1 MLIKVIK
8 KGNYFVIDSLDYI
21 NMEGN
26 SEAVLSIIDQ
36 LASLPYYTRMEY
48 KDKEIMKLPID
59 NL

>member
-36 LASLPYYTRMEY
+36 LA
-48 KDKEIMKLPID
+48 D
-59 NL
+59 

>member
-1 MLIKVIK
+1 MLVKVIK

-26 SEAVLSIIDQ
+26 SETVLSIIDQ
-36 LASLPYYTRMEY
+36 LADLPYYTRMEY